1 MNIVV
6 LDSITLNEVQL
17 NRLNSLGQLTSY
29 NESAQTDLEIIER
42 CQNADIILT
51 GWTNFSEEL
60 LRELQNV
67 KLISLWS
74 TGHDQIDLEVARAC
88 GIAVTNVRGY
98 AQNAVAEL
106 AFGLMLDVLRKISL
120 ADRAVR
126 FDDAYDWH
134 PFGGKELTDKTIGII
149 GFGAIGQKVAKI
161 AHGFDMRV
169 LAHSPNID
177 VSLTDQLKVSS
188 VSLDYLL
195 NESDVVTLHL
205 PLLPETTELISKEA
219 LKQMKSTSILIN
231 TSRGGLVDQEAL
243 CNALDNQELAGAGLD
258 DILIERESMKRL
270 KRLSSVVMTPHIG
283 FNTAEAIVL
292 KSDSCIENVE
302 RYLKGRPINV
312 LT

>member
-60 LRELQNV
+60 LQELQNV

-177 VSLTDQLKVSS
+177 VSLTDYLKVSS

-195 NESDVVTLHL
+195 SESDVVTLHL

-258 DILIERESMKRL
+258 DILIERESVKRL
-270 KRLSSVVMTPHIG
+270 KRLPSVVMTPHIG